1 MRKGNAIALIS
12 RIREKANRLIVSEL
26 EANGIVGIVPSHGD
40 IVQILFEGEKFTMKD
55 IAEKIHRTKPT
66 VTVLIDKLVDCGYV
80 VKEKNSTDKRETYIR
95 LTENGLKLR
104 PFFEAISKKL
114 NDIVYSG
121 LDNSEAEKFE
131 MILLKINN
139 RLS

>member
-1 MRKGNAIALIS
+1 MRKGNAIALMS
-12 RIREKANRLIVSEL
+12 QIREKANRLIVREL
-26 EANGIVGIVPSHGD
+26 EAYGIVGLVPSHGD

-80 VKEKNSTDKRETYIR
+80 VKEKNATDRRETYIR

-104 PFFEAISKKL
+104 PYFEAISQKL
-114 NDIVYSG
+114 NDIVYSDFG
-121 LDNSEAEKFE
+121 DSEAKKFE
-131 MILLKINN
+131 MMLLKINN